1 MNTPYISK
9 VQIKNYRN
17 FLDVNINL
25 SHKQVIVGENNC
37 GKTNFLRALQL
48 ILDSSF
54 SDQDRYLQ
62 LSDFHDSLVDPMKN
76 GQEIEISIEVQGYER
91 HTQLLA
97 KFRDAVVNDYPPTL
111 RITYKYYP
119 LKDANDQII
128 TYEYK
133 IYLGSNEQNIFT
145 SSHRN
150 LLNLKVIKALRDVER
165 EMKSLRRSPMYQLV
179 QQFDLNDDELQEI
192 ADELKDASN
201 AIMDLDEII
210 EIKGLIQGKFKTLS
224 GNQVDC
230 DIELSTFDI
239 EPAVYTYNPQFDGF

>member
-119 LKDANDQII
+119 FHPIHHLRNESPD
-128 TYEYK
+128 K
-133 IYLGSNEQNIFT
+133 IF
-145 SSHRN
+145 
-150 LLNLKVIKALRDVER
+150 
-165 EMKSLRRSPMYQLV
+165 
-179 QQFDLNDDELQEI
+179 
-192 ADELKDASN
+192 
-201 AIMDLDEII
+201 
-210 EIKGLIQGKFKTLS
+210 
-224 GNQVDC
+224 
-230 DIELSTFDI
+230 
-239 EPAVYTYNPQFDGF
+239 